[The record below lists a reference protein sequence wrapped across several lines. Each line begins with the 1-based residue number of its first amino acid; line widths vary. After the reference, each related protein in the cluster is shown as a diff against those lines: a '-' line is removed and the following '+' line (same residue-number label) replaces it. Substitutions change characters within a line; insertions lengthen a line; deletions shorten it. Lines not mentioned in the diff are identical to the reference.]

1 MAQIPRALLQRWL
14 VQAERWWCMTNNRY
28 LKRWDNSVQNNYG
41 KPSIALVK
49 GKGIVVTD
57 ADGKSYLDFLGGIAT
72 SVLGHAHPAIVKA
85 VTKQVSTLSHVSNFY
100 AHPNAIE
107 LAEKLVGMTGDE
119 SAKVF
124 FCQSGAEANEA
135 ALKLSRRTG
144 KVRVVAAQGA
154 FHGRTMGALSL
165 TGQPSKREPFLPLI
179 KGVKHV
185 PYGDIDAMRKAVT
198 KKTAM
203 VIIEPIMGEAGV
215 IVPPA
220 DYLQELRLLC
230 DKSGA
235 LLVIDAVQ
243 TGMGRT
249 GDWFGYEYSGITPDV
264 ITLAKGLGGGLPLG
278 AMIALGKAADLF
290 QPGDHGSTFGGNPVT
305 TSAGLAAIKFIEAQE
320 ILSKVEKQGAHLMQE
335 LALIPGVKE
344 VRGAGLLLGI
354 ELDSIKVAVFADA
367 MRDAGVLVNAANPTT
382 IRIAPALIVSDA
394 QINRFITIFRKVIAD
409 VK

>member
-1 MAQIPRALLQRWL
+1 
-14 VQAERWWCMTNNRY
+14 MTNKNMINRW
-28 LKRWDNSVQNNYG
+28 KSSVQNNYG
-41 KPSIALVK
+41 TPSIALVK
-49 GKGIVVTD
+49 GKGLVVTD
-57 ADGKSYLDFLGGIAT
+57 ADGKQYLDFLGGIAT
-72 SVLGHAHPAIVKA
+72 SILGHAHPAIVKA

-100 AHPNAIE
+100 AHPHAIE
-107 LAEKLVGMTGDE
+107 LAEKLAAMTGDKK
-119 SAKVF
+119 AKVF

-135 ALKLSRRTG
+135 ALKLSRRSG
-144 KVRVVAAQGA
+144 KVRIVAAQGA

-165 TGQPSKREPFLPLI
+165 TGQPAKREPFLPLI

-185 PYGDIDAMRKAVT
+185 PFGDIEAMRKAVT

-220 DYLQELRLLC
+220 DYLRDLRALC
-230 DKSGA
+230 DAKGA

-305 TSAGLAAIKFIEAQE
+305 TAAGLAAIKFIETQK
-320 ILSKVEKQGAHLMQE
+320 ILKKVEKQGVYLMQE
-335 LALIPGVKE
+335 LAVIPGVSE

-354 ELDSIKVAVFADA
+354 ELENLKAADIA
-367 MRDAGVLVNAANPTT
+367 NALQNEGVLVNAANPTT
-382 IRIAPALIVSDA
+382 IRLAPALIVTDVQLKKFVSIFKKVMSDG
-394 QINRFITIFRKVIAD
+394 K
-409 VK
+409 

>member
-1 MAQIPRALLQRWL
+1 
-14 VQAERWWCMTNNRY
+14 MTNKTMINR
-28 LKRWDNSVQNNYG
+28 WNTSVQNNYG
-41 KPSIALVK
+41 SPSIALVK
-49 GKGIVVTD
+49 GKGIVVAD
-57 ADGKSYLDFLGGIAT
+57 ADGKQYLDFLGGIAT
-72 SVLGHAHPAIVKA
+72 NILGHAHPAIVKA
-85 VTKQVSTLSHVSNFY
+85 VSKQVSVLNHVSNFY
-100 AHPNAIE
+100 VHPNAVE
-107 LAEKLVGMTGDE
+107 LAEKLASMTGDKR
-119 SAKVF
+119 AKVF

-165 TGQPSKREPFLPLI
+165 TGQPSKREPFLPLV

-185 PYGDIDAMRKAVT
+185 PYGDIEAMRKAVT

-220 DYLQELRLLC
+220 DYLQELRALC
-230 DKSGA
+230 DARGA

-305 TSAGLAAIKFIEAQE
+305 TAAGLAAIKFIESQK
-320 ILSKVEKQGAHLMQE
+320 LLKKVEKQGANLMQE
-335 LALIPGVKE
+335 LALIPGVAE

-354 ELDSIKVAVFADA
+354 ELENLKSSDVASALQKE
-367 MRDAGVLVNAANPTT
+367 GVLVNAANPTT
-382 IRIAPALIVSDA
+382 IRLAPALIVTDA
-394 QINRFITIFRKVIAD
+394 QIKKFINIFKKVMSD
-409 VK
+409 GK

>member
-1 MAQIPRALLQRWL
+1 MS
-14 VQAERWWCMTNNRY
+14 NNRY

-354 ELDSIKVAVFADA
+354 ELDSIKAAVFADA

>member
-1 MAQIPRALLQRWL
+1 
-14 VQAERWWCMTNNRY
+14 MTNKTMINR
-28 LKRWDNSVQNNYG
+28 WINSVQNNYG
-41 KPSIALVK
+41 SPSIALVK

-57 ADGKSYLDFLGGIAT
+57 ADGKQYLDFLGGIAT
-72 SVLGHAHPAIVKA
+72 NILGHAHPAIVKA
-85 VTKQVSTLSHVSNFY
+85 VTKQVSILSHVSNFY
-100 AHPNAIE
+100 VHPNAVE
-107 LAEKLVGMTGDE
+107 LAEKLASMTGDKG
-119 SAKVF
+119 AKVF

-144 KVRVVAAQGA
+144 KVRAVAAQGA

-165 TGQPSKREPFLPLI
+165 TGQPPKREPFLPLV

-185 PYGDIDAMRKAVT
+185 PYGDIEAMRKAVT

-220 DYLQELRLLC
+220 DYLQELRALC
-230 DKSGA
+230 DAKGA

-278 AMIALGKAADLF
+278 AMIALGKASDLF

-305 TSAGLAAIKFIEAQE
+305 TAAGLAAIKFIESQK
-320 ILSKVEKQGAHLMQE
+320 LLKKVEEQGAYLMQE
-335 LALIPGVKE
+335 LALIPGVSE

-354 ELDSIKVAVFADA
+354 ELENLKSSNVASELQKS
-367 MRDAGVLVNAANPTT
+367 GVLVNAANPTT
-382 IRIAPALIVSDA
+382 IRLAPALIVTDA
-394 QINRFITIFRKVIAD
+394 QIKKFISIFKKVMID

>member
-1 MAQIPRALLQRWL
+1 
-14 VQAERWWCMTNNRY
+14 MTNKTVINRW
-28 LKRWDNSVQNNYG
+28 KSSFQNNYG
-41 KPSIALVK
+41 SPSIALVK
-49 GKGIVVTD
+49 GKGLVVTD
-57 ADGKSYLDFLGGIAT
+57 ADGKQYLDFLGGIAT
-72 SVLGHAHPAIVKA
+72 NILGHAHPAIVKA
-85 VTKQVSTLSHVSNFY
+85 VTKQVATLNHVSNFY
-100 AHPNAIE
+100 AHPNAVE
-107 LAEKLVGMTGDE
+107 LAEKLASMTGNK

-124 FCQSGAEANEA
+124 LCQSGAEANEA

-144 KVRVVAAQGA
+144 RIRIVAAQGA

-165 TGQPSKREPFLPLI
+165 TGQPSKREPFLPLV

-185 PYGDIDAMRKAVT
+185 AYGDIEAMRKAVT
-198 KKTAM
+198 RKTAM

-220 DYLQELRLLC
+220 DYLQELRAIC
-230 DKSGA
+230 DGKGA

-305 TSAGLAAIKFIEAQE
+305 TAAALAAIKFIETQK
-320 ILSKVEKQGAHLMQE
+320 ILQKVEKQGAYLMQE
-335 LALIPGVKE
+335 LAVIPGVAE

-354 ELDSIKVAVFADA
+354 ELETMKAADIA
-367 MRDAGVLVNAANPTT
+367 KALQDQGVLVNAANPTT
-382 IRIAPALIVSDA
+382 IRLAPALVVTDA
-394 QINRFITIFRKVIAD
+394 QIKKFVAIFKKVMSD
-409 VK
+409 GK

>member
-1 MAQIPRALLQRWL
+1 
-14 VQAERWWCMTNNRY
+14 MTNKKI
-28 LKRWDNSVQNNYG
+28 LKRWGASVQNNYG
-41 KPSIALVK
+41 VPTIALVK
-49 GKGIVVTD
+49 GNGVVVTD
-57 ADGKSYLDFLGGIAT
+57 ADGKRYLDFLGGIAT
-72 SVLGHAHPAIVKA
+72 NILGHSHPSIVKA

-100 AHPNAIE
+100 AHPVAVE
-107 LAEKLVGMTGDE
+107 LAEKLTSLTGDK

-135 ALKLSRRTG
+135 AFKLSRRTG
-144 KVRVVAAQGA
+144 KIKVIAAQGA

-198 KKTAM
+198 RKTAM

-215 IVPPA
+215 VVPPS
-220 DYLQELRLLC
+220 DYLQKLRQIC
-230 DKSGA
+230 DDKGA

-278 AMIALGKAADLF
+278 AMIALGKASELF

-305 TSAGLAAIKFIEAQE
+305 TAAGLAAINFIESKK
-320 ILSKVEKQGAHLMQE
+320 ILKKVELQGNNLMQE
-335 LALIPGVKE
+335 IAMIPGVKE
-344 VRGAGLLLGI
+344 VRGAGLLIGI
-354 ELDSIKVAVFADA
+354 ELQSLKASDVAAA
-367 MRDAGVLVNAANPTT
+367 MREAGVLVNAANETT
-382 IRIAPALIVSDA
+382 IRIAPALIVSDI
-394 QINRFITIFRKVIAD
+394 QINKFISIFKKVITDA
-409 VK
+409 K

>member
-1 MAQIPRALLQRWL
+1 
-14 VQAERWWCMTNNRY
+14 MTNKTVINRW
-28 LKRWDNSVQNNYG
+28 KSSFQNNYG
-41 KPSIALVK
+41 SPSIALVK
-49 GKGIVVTD
+49 GKGLVVTD
-57 ADGKSYLDFLGGIAT
+57 ADGKQYLDFLGGIAT
-72 SVLGHAHPAIVKA
+72 NILGHAHPAIVKA
-85 VTKQVSTLSHVSNFY
+85 VTKQVATLNHVSNFY
-100 AHPNAIE
+100 AHPNAVE
-107 LAEKLVGMTGDE
+107 LAEKLASMTGNK

-124 FCQSGAEANEA
+124 LCQSGAEANEA

-144 KVRVVAAQGA
+144 RIRIVAAQGA

-165 TGQPSKREPFLPLI
+165 TGQPSKREPFLPLV

-185 PYGDIDAMRKAVT
+185 AYGDIEAMRKAVT
-198 KKTAM
+198 RKTAM

-220 DYLQELRLLC
+220 DYLQELRAIC
-230 DKSGA
+230 DAKGA

-305 TSAGLAAIKFIEAQE
+305 TAAALAAIKFIETQK
-320 ILSKVEKQGAHLMQE
+320 ILQKVEKQGAYLMQE
-335 LALIPGVKE
+335 LAVIPGVAE

-354 ELDSIKVAVFADA
+354 ELETMKAADIA
-367 MRDAGVLVNAANPTT
+367 KALQDQGVLVNAANPTT
-382 IRIAPALIVSDA
+382 IRLAPALVVTDA
-394 QINRFITIFRKVIAD
+394 QIKKFVAIFKKVMRD
-409 VK
+409 GK

>member
-1 MAQIPRALLQRWL
+1 
-14 VQAERWWCMTNNRY
+14 MTNKTMINR
-28 LKRWDNSVQNNYG
+28 WSNSVQNNYG
-41 KPSIALVK
+41 SPTIALVK

-57 ADGKSYLDFLGGIAT
+57 ADGKQYLDFLGGIAT
-72 SVLGHAHPAIVKA
+72 NILGHAHPAIVKA
-85 VTKQVSTLSHVSNFY
+85 VTKQVSILSHVSNFY
-100 AHPNAIE
+100 VHPNAVE
-107 LAEKLVGMTGDE
+107 LAEKLASMTGDKG
-119 SAKVF
+119 AKVF

-144 KVRVVAAQGA
+144 KVRAVAAQGA

-165 TGQPSKREPFLPLI
+165 TGQPSKREPFLPLV

-185 PYGDIDAMRKAVT
+185 PYGDIEAMRKAVT

-220 DYLQELRLLC
+220 DYLQELRALC
-230 DKSGA
+230 DAKGA

-305 TSAGLAAIKFIEAQE
+305 TAAGLAAIKFIESQK
-320 ILSKVEKQGAHLMQE
+320 LLKKVEKQGAFLMQE
-335 LALIPGVKE
+335 LALIPGVSE

-354 ELDSIKVAVFADA
+354 ELENLKSSDVAIALQKS
-367 MRDAGVLVNAANPTT
+367 GVLVNAANPTT
-382 IRIAPALIVSDA
+382 IRLAPALIVTDV
-394 QINRFITIFRKVIAD
+394 QIKKFISIFKKVMSD

>member
-1 MAQIPRALLQRWL
+1 
-14 VQAERWWCMTNNRY
+14 MTNKKI
-28 LKRWDNSVQNNYG
+28 LKRWSTSVQNNYG
-41 KPSIALVK
+41 TPTIALVK
-49 GKGIVVTD
+49 GNGIVVTD
-57 ADGKSYLDFLGGIAT
+57 ADGKKYLDFLGGIAT
-72 SVLGHAHPAIVKA
+72 NILGHAHPSIVKA

-100 AHPNAIE
+100 AHPVAVE
-107 LAEKLVGMTGDE
+107 LAEKLTSLTGDKG
-119 SAKVF
+119 AKVF

-135 ALKLSRRTG
+135 AFKLSRRTG
-144 KVRVVAAQGA
+144 KIKVVAAQGA

-198 KKTAM
+198 RKTAM

-215 IVPPA
+215 VVPPS
-220 DYLQELRLLC
+220 DYLQQLRQLC
-230 DKSGA
+230 DEKGA

-278 AMIALGKAADLF
+278 AMIALGKASELF

-305 TSAGLAAIKFIEAQE
+305 TAAGLAAINFIESKK
-320 ILSKVEKQGAHLMQE
+320 ILKKVELQGNNLMQE
-335 LALIPGVKE
+335 IAMIPGVKE
-344 VRGAGLLLGI
+344 VRGAGLLIGI
-354 ELDSIKVAVFADA
+354 ELQSLKASDVATA
-367 MRDAGVLVNAANPTT
+367 MREAGVLVNAANETT
-382 IRIAPALIVSDA
+382 IRIAPALIVTDL
-394 QINRFITIFRKVIAD
+394 QINKFISIIKKVITDA
-409 VK
+409 K

>member
-1 MAQIPRALLQRWL
+1 
-14 VQAERWWCMTNNRY
+14 MTNKTMINRWSNA
-28 LKRWDNSVQNNYG
+28 LQNNYG
-41 KPSIALVK
+41 SPTIALMK

-57 ADGKSYLDFLGGIAT
+57 ADGKQYLDFLGGIAT
-72 SVLGHAHPAIVKA
+72 NILGHAHPAIVKA
-85 VTKQVSTLSHVSNFY
+85 VSKQVSVLSHVSNFY
-100 AHPNAIE
+100 VHPNAVE
-107 LAEKLVGMTGDE
+107 LAEKLASMTGDK

-144 KVRVVAAQGA
+144 KVRIVAAQGA

-185 PYGDIDAMRKAVT
+185 PYGNIEAMRKAVS

-220 DYLQELRLLC
+220 DYLQELRALC
-230 DKSGA
+230 DAKGA

-305 TSAGLAAIKFIEAQE
+305 TSAGLAAIKFIESQK
-320 ILSKVEKQGAHLMQE
+320 LLKKVEKQGAFLMQE
-335 LALIPGVKE
+335 LALIPGVAE

-354 ELDSIKVAVFADA
+354 ELENLKASDVASSLQK
-367 MRDAGVLVNAANPTT
+367 AGVLVNAANPTT
-382 IRIAPALIVSDA
+382 IRLAPALIVTDV
-394 QINRFITIFRKVIAD
+394 QIKKFITFFKKVMSD
-409 VK
+409 GK

>member
-1 MAQIPRALLQRWL
+1 
-14 VQAERWWCMTNNRY
+14 MTNTKMVNR
-28 LKRWDNSVQNNYG
+28 WNSVVQNNYG
-41 KPSIALVK
+41 TPSIALVK

-57 ADGKSYLDFLGGIAT
+57 ADGKQYLDFLGGIAT
-72 SVLGHAHPAIVKA
+72 NILGHAHPAIVKA
-85 VTKQVSTLSHVSNFY
+85 VTQQISTLGHVSNFY
-100 AHPNAIE
+100 AHPNGVQ
-107 LAEKLVGMTGDE
+107 LAEKLAFMTGE
-119 SAKVF
+119 KGAKVF

-135 ALKLSRRTG
+135 AFKLSRRTG
-144 KVRVVAAQGA
+144 RFRVVAAQGA

-165 TGQPSKREPFLPLI
+165 TGQPAKREPFLPLI

-185 PYGDIDAMRKAVT
+185 PYGEIEAMRKAVT

-220 DYLQELRLLC
+220 DYLQQLRALC
-230 DKSGA
+230 DDTGA

-278 AMIALGKAADLF
+278 AMIALGKTADLF

-305 TSAGLAAIKFIEAQE
+305 TAAGLAAINVIETQK
-320 ILSKVEKQGAHLMQE
+320 ILAKVQKQGAELMQE
-335 LALIPGVKE
+335 LALVPGVSE

-354 ELDSIKVAVFADA
+354 ELTQARASDIAVAL
-367 MRDAGVLVNAANPTT
+367 RNEGVLVNAANAST
-382 IRIAPALIVSDA
+382 IRIAPALIVSDV
-394 QINRFITIFRKVIAD
+394 QIKKFISIFKKVMSDA
-409 VK
+409 K

>member
-1 MAQIPRALLQRWL
+1 
-14 VQAERWWCMTNNRY
+14 MTNKKMLNRWNTV
-28 LKRWDNSVQNNYG
+28 LQNNYG
-41 KPSIALVK
+41 TPSIALIK

-57 ADGKSYLDFLGGIAT
+57 ADGRDYLDFLGGIAT
-72 SVLGHAHPAIVKA
+72 SILGHAHPAIVKA
-85 VTKQVSTLSHVSNFY
+85 VSKQVSTLGHVSNFY
-100 AHPNAIE
+100 AHPNAIV
-107 LAEKLVGMTGDE
+107 LAEKLARMTGDKV
-119 SAKVF
+119 AKVF

-135 ALKLSRRTG
+135 AFKLSRRTG

-165 TGQPSKREPFLPLI
+165 TGQPAKREPFLPLI

-185 PYGDIDAMRKAVT
+185 PYGDIGAMRKAVT

-220 DYLQELRLLC
+220 DYLQQLRTLC
-230 DKSGA
+230 DEKGS

-305 TSAGLAAIKFIEAQE
+305 TAAGLAAIDVIE
-320 ILSKVEKQGAHLMQE
+320 SKKLLAKVKKQGAYLIQE

-354 ELDSIKVAVFADA
+354 ELDSLKASDIATA
-367 MRDAGVLVNAANPTT
+367 MRNAGVLVNAANETT
-382 IRIAPALIVSDA
+382 IRIAPALIVTDA
-394 QINRFITIFRKVIAD
+394 QINKFISIFRKVISD
-409 VK
+409 GK

>member
-1 MAQIPRALLQRWL
+1 
-14 VQAERWWCMTNNRY
+14 MTNKKYLNR
-28 LKRWDNSVQNNYG
+28 WNSALQGNYG
-41 KPSIALVK
+41 SPSITLVK
-49 GKGIVVTD
+49 GKGILVTD
-57 ADGKSYLDFLGGIAT
+57 ADGKIYMDFLGGIAT
-72 SVLGHAHPAIVKA
+72 NILGHAHPAIVKA

-107 LAEKLVGMTGDE
+107 LAEELIAMTGDK

-144 KVRVVAAQGA
+144 KVRIIAAQGA

-220 DYLQELRLLC
+220 DYLQQLRQLC
-230 DKSGA
+230 DKNGS

-278 AMIALGKAADLF
+278 AMIALGKASELF

-305 TSAGLAAIKFIEAQE
+305 TAAGLAAIEFIESKG
-320 ILSKVEKQGAHLMQE
+320 ILKKVRKQGAHLIQE

-354 ELDSIKVAVFADA
+354 ELESVKASEVSEA
-367 MRDAGVLVNAANPTT
+367 MREAGVLVNAANATT

-394 QINRFITIFRKVIAD
+394 QITKFISIFKKVIAD
-409 VK
+409 AK

>member
-1 MAQIPRALLQRWL
+1 
-14 VQAERWWCMTNNRY
+14 MTNKAY
-28 LKRWDNSVQNNYG
+28 LNRWDRSLQNNYG
-41 KPSIALVK
+41 KPSITLVK
-49 GKGIVVTD
+49 GKGILVTD
-57 ADGKSYLDFLGGIAT
+57 ADGKTYMDFLGGIAT
-72 SVLGHAHPAIVKA
+72 NILGHAHPAIVKA
-85 VTKQVSTLSHVSNFY
+85 VTRQISALSHVSNFY
-100 AHPNAIE
+100 AHPNAIA
-107 LAEKLVGMTGDE
+107 LAEKLTAMTGDK

-135 ALKLSRRTG
+135 AFKLSRRTG

-185 PYGDIDAMRKAVT
+185 PFGDIDAMRKAIS

-220 DYLQELRLLC
+220 DYLQDLRNLC
-230 DKSGA
+230 DKNGA

-249 GDWFGYEYSGITPDV
+249 GDWFGYEYSGIRPDV

-278 AMIALGKAADLF
+278 AMIALGNAAELF

-305 TSAGLAAIKFIEAQE
+305 TAAGLAAIEFIETRD
-320 ILSKVEKQGAHLMQE
+320 ILSKVQKQGEHLIQE

-344 VRGAGLLLGI
+344 VRGAGLLIGI
-354 ELDSIKVAVFADA
+354 ELESLKASDVSDA
-367 MRDAGVLVNAANPTT
+367 MREAGVLVNAANSTT
-382 IRIAPALIVSDA
+382 IRIAPALIVTDA
-394 QINRFITIFRKVIAD
+394 QITKFISIFRKVISHA
-409 VK
+409 K

>member
-1 MAQIPRALLQRWL
+1 MSNKKFL
-14 VQAERWWCMTNNRY
+14 T
-28 LKRWDNSVQNNYG
+28 RWDASLQNNYG
-41 KPSIALVK
+41 KPAITLVK

-57 ADGKSYLDFLGGIAT
+57 ADGKTYLDFLGGIAT
-72 SVLGHAHPAIVKA
+72 SILGHAHPAIVKA
-85 VTKQVSTLSHVSNFY
+85 VTKQVSVLSHVSNFY
-100 AHPNAIE
+100 AHPNAIA
-107 LAEKLVGMTGDE
+107 LAEKLTKMTGDKN
-119 SAKVF
+119 AKVF

-185 PYGDIDAMRKAVT
+185 PYGDIDAMRKAIT

-220 DYLQELRLLC
+220 EYLQQLRELC
-230 DKSGA
+230 DKNGS

-305 TSAGLAAIKFIEAQE
+305 TAAGLATIEFIESKK
-320 ILSKVEKQGAHLMQE
+320 ILAKVEKQGAHLMQE

-354 ELDSIKVAVFADA
+354 ELESLKASDVSDA
-367 MRDAGVLVNAANPTT
+367 MRNAGVLVNAANATT
-382 IRIAPALIVSDA
+382 IRIAPALIVTDA
-394 QINRFITIFRKVIAD
+394 QINKFISLFRKVIAD
-409 VK
+409 AK

>member
-1 MAQIPRALLQRWL
+1 MSNKKFL
-14 VQAERWWCMTNNRY
+14 T
-28 LKRWDNSVQNNYG
+28 RWDASLQNNYG
-41 KPSIALVK
+41 KPAITLVK

-57 ADGKSYLDFLGGIAT
+57 ADGKTYLDFLGGIAT
-72 SVLGHAHPAIVKA
+72 SILGHAHPAIVKA
-85 VTKQVSTLSHVSNFY
+85 LTKQVSLLSHVSNFY
-100 AHPNAIE
+100 AHPNAIA
-107 LAEKLVGMTGDE
+107 LAEKLTKMTGDKN
-119 SAKVF
+119 AKVF

-185 PYGDIDAMRKAVT
+185 PYGDINAMRKAIT

-220 DYLQELRLLC
+220 EYLQQLRELC
-230 DKSGA
+230 DKNGS

-305 TSAGLAAIKFIEAQE
+305 TAAGLAAIEFIESKK
-320 ILSKVEKQGAHLMQE
+320 ILAKVEKQGAHLMQE

-354 ELDSIKVAVFADA
+354 ELESLKASDVSDA
-367 MRDAGVLVNAANPTT
+367 MRNAGVLVNAANATT
-382 IRIAPALIVSDA
+382 IRIAPALIVTDA
-394 QINRFITIFRKVIAD
+394 QINKFISLFRKVIAD
-409 VK
+409 GK